1 MMNFNDHNRQFCR
14 RCGHKCTAYGLRVRM
29 ISSNSIIGTYMFYD
43 AVFDI
48 TVGEIPMQTVK
59 LRKVGNSA
67 TVTLPASVVEALH
80 LHEND
85 EIAIEVAGDRVIL
98 TRASS
103 DFQDAWEAYEQLEP
117 RYRNA
122 NRKLAE

>member
-1 MMNFNDHNRQFCR
+1 MH
-14 RCGHKCTAYGLRVRM
+14 V
-29 ISSNSIIGTYMFYD
+29 
-43 AVFDI
+43 
-48 TVGEIPMQTVK
+48 VK

-67 TVTLPASVVEALH
+67 TIALPTAVIEALH

-85 EIAIEVAGDRVIL
+85 EITIDVVGDRIVL
-98 TRASS
+98 TRATA
-103 DFQDAWEAYEQLEP
+103 DFQDAWEAYQQIEP

>member
-1 MMNFNDHNRQFCR
+1 
-14 RCGHKCTAYGLRVRM
+14 
-29 ISSNSIIGTYMFYD
+29 
-43 AVFDI
+43 
-48 TVGEIPMQTVK
+48 MQVVK

-80 LHEND
+80 LREND
-85 EIAIEVAGDRVIL
+85 EIAIEVAGDRIVL
-98 TRASS
+98 TLASS
-103 DFQDAWEAYEQLEP
+103 DFQDAWAAYQSVEP

>member
-1 MMNFNDHNRQFCR
+1 
-14 RCGHKCTAYGLRVRM
+14 
-29 ISSNSIIGTYMFYD
+29 
-43 AVFDI
+43 
-48 TVGEIPMQTVK
+48 MQVVK
-59 LRKVGNSA
+59 LRRVGNSA

-85 EIAIEVAGDRVIL
+85 EIAIEVTGDRIVL
-98 TRASS
+98 TRAST
-103 DFQDAWEAYEQLEP
+103 DFQDAWDAYQKIEP

>member
-1 MMNFNDHNRQFCR
+1 
-14 RCGHKCTAYGLRVRM
+14 
-29 ISSNSIIGTYMFYD
+29 
-43 AVFDI
+43 
-48 TVGEIPMQTVK
+48 MQIVK
-59 LRKVGNSA
+59 LRKVGNSN

-85 EIAIEVAGDRVIL
+85 EIAIEVTGDRIVL
-98 TRASS
+98 TRANQN
-103 DFQDAWEAYEQLEP
+103 FQDAWAAYEVIEP

>member
-1 MMNFNDHNRQFCR
+1 M
-14 RCGHKCTAYGLRVRM
+14 LV
-29 ISSNSIIGTYMFYD
+29 
-43 AVFDI
+43 
-48 TVGEIPMQTVK
+48 VK
-59 LRKVGNSA
+59 LRRVGNSM

-85 EIAIEVAGDRVIL
+85 DVAIEVAGDRIVL
-98 TRASS
+98 NRATN
-103 DFQDAWEAYEQLEP
+103 DFQDEWDAYQKVEP